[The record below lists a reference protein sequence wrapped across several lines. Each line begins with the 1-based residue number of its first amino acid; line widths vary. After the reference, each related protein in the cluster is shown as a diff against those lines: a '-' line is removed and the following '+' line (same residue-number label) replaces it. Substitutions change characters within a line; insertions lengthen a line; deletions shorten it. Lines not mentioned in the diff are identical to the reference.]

1 MKNIEFAVGAKKS
14 TRWSPE
20 QTSILV
26 QEWKERVDEVE
37 DSKSLEAWDKIL
49 AALNKEGH
57 AKTLKQCKDRIWNL
71 KEAYKDAKGNN
82 ANMGRGVKRSLYFD
96 IFDQVLGSRPVVRM
110 TDLEIS
116 RTNSAVTS
124 SIAELSRKPTD
135 FAYPILSPKKQ
146 LLLFMQNIS
155 SFPIG

>member
-1 MKNIEFAVGAKKS
+1 M
-14 TRWSPE
+14 
-20 QTSILV
+20 
-26 QEWKERVDEVE
+26 E
-37 DSKSLEAWDKIL
+37 DSKSLEAWNKIL

-135 FAYPILSPKKQ
+135 FACPILSPKKQ